1 MQKNLTDA
9 LIVHCMDFRIQGHLN
24 RWIEENL
31 GEGNYDRVSYAGSV
45 LDFDIIFRQVQLAER
60 LHEIKKVILIN
71 HEDCGAYGAAGT
83 KDRHAADLR
92 IARQKIV
99 AQYPS
104 LETKTFYLYL
114 NGRLEPVSAE

>member
-1 MQKNLTDA
+1 MQKNLTDV

-60 LHEIKKVILIN
+60 LHEIKKVVLIN

-83 KDRHAADLR
+83 KERHAADLKT
-92 IARQKIV
+92 ARQKIA
-99 AQYPS
+99 AQYPD